1 MARHFGEQLIEPA
14 AHYASA
20 QPVQPGERLSVIDGL
35 RGFAIFGILLVNL
48 MFFASPI
55 YSVAISSEVWT
66 NPLDRAADWF
76 IAFFAEGKFFTLFS
90 FLFGLGLAFQMERA
104 EVKGVRVVPLYVRRL
119 GVLLLFGLAHVILF
133 WWGDILTY
141 YALLGFPLLLFRNR
155 RPRQLLGWALGL
167 LIVPLLLN
175 AALFGLLEFAK
186 TTPEG
191 AAQIN
196 AAFAESEREYEG
208 AYAQALETYRMG
220 SFGEMVSQR
229 LEDYSFSTLGVT
241 LNGMLFVVFAMFL
254 LGLYAGKRRL
264 FQDVPRHLPLLRRV
278 FVACTLL
285 GLGGTV
291 LYTTWGG
298 SASALS
304 PSLFTLLGL
313 VGYLVGS
320 PALSLAYASGLTL
333 LAQHRGG
340 QRLLNPLVAVGRT
353 ALSNY
358 FFQTL
363 VCTTLFYSYGFGL
376 YGQVGPAF
384 GIVLTLVIFA
394 AQVYLSNLWVRHFRF
409 GPLEWLWRSLTY
421 GKRQPLR
428 LRRA

>member
-1 MARHFGEQLIEPA
+1 MALYPNETGTKTA
-14 AHYASA
+14 SSA
-20 QPVQPGERLSVIDGL
+20 QPVQPGERLSVIDCL

-48 MFFASPI
+48 MFFATPV
-55 YSVAISSEVWT
+55 YSEVLLTEPWA

-90 FLFGLGLAFQMERA
+90 FLFGLGLAIQMERA
-104 EVKGVRVVPLYVRRL
+104 ETRGVRVVPLYVRRL
-119 GVLLLFGLAHVILF
+119 AVLLLFGLAHVTLF

-167 LIVPLLLN
+167 LVVPLLLN
-175 AALFGLLEFAK
+175 AALVGLLEFAR

-191 AAQIN
+191 AAQIDT
-196 AAFAESEREYEG
+196 AFTESEREYTE
-208 AYAQALETYRMG
+208 AYEQALTTYRTG
-220 SFGEMVSQR
+220 SFSEMVSQR
-229 LEDYSFSTLGVT
+229 LTDYSFATLGVT

-254 LGLYAGKRRL
+254 LGLYAGTRRL
-264 FQDVPRHLPLLRRV
+264 FQDVPRHLPLFRRV
-278 FVACTLL
+278 FVGCTLL
-285 GLGGTV
+285 GLGGTA
-291 LYTTWGG
+291 LYTTWGS

-313 VGYLVGS
+313 VGYLIGS

-333 LAQHRGG
+333 LAQHTGG
-340 QRLLNPLVAVGRT
+340 QRLLNPLAAVGRT

-358 FFQTL
+358 FLQTL

-376 YGQVGPAF
+376 YGRMEPAL
-384 GIVLTLVIFA
+384 GIVLTLIIFT
-394 AQVYLSNLWVRHFRF
+394 AQVYLSNLWVQHFRF

-428 LRRA
+428 LYRA

>member
-1 MARHFGEQLIEPA
+1 M
-14 AHYASA
+14 
-20 QPVQPGERLSVIDGL
+20 
-35 RGFAIFGILLVNL
+35 
-48 MFFASPI
+48 
-55 YSVAISSEVWT
+55 
-66 NPLDRAADWF
+66 
-76 IAFFAEGKFFTLFS
+76 
-90 FLFGLGLAFQMERA
+90 
-104 EVKGVRVVPLYVRRL
+104 
-119 GVLLLFGLAHVILF
+119 
-133 WWGDILTY
+133 
-141 YALLGFPLLLFRNR
+141 
-155 RPRQLLGWALGL
+155 
-167 LIVPLLLN
+167 
-175 AALFGLLEFAK
+175 
-186 TTPEG
+186 
-191 AAQIN
+191 
-196 AAFAESEREYEG
+196 
-208 AYAQALETYRMG
+208 
-220 SFGEMVSQR
+220 
-229 LEDYSFSTLGVT
+229 
-241 LNGMLFVVFAMFL
+241 
-254 LGLYAGKRRL
+254 
-264 FQDVPRHLPLLRRV
+264 
-278 FVACTLL
+278 
-285 GLGGTV
+285 